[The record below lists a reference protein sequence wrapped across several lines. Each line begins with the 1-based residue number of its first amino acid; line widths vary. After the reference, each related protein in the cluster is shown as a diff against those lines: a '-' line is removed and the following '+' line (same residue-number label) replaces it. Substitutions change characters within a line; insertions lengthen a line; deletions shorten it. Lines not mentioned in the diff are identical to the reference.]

1 MEQHLERARRA
12 FSVIIPHH
20 AAFILHSPGRHHGR
34 SHLTDKHTRLRQDV
48 SGPRSHLWEAAES
61 HVNPRLQLSPDSC
74 PCRPQLR
81 RAQGPAAGSHGAGAK
96 GPGSPEY
103 IHASSGQRAPLGK
116 GTNTASTVCF
126 PEQKIGGH
134 HRQDRAAQAQPLANL
149 GRLNFPEVSSKAVS
163 SPHGATSGD
172 GQDSAPVPDE
182 PSHRCPWNRNKGQ
195 RTEAL
200 NS

>member
-20 AAFILHSPGRHHGR
+20 AAFILHSPARHHGR

-61 HVNPRLQLSPDSC
+61 HVNPRLQLSPVSC

-81 RAQGPAAGSHGAGAK
+81 RAQGPAAVSHGAGAK
-96 GPGSPEY
+96 GPRSPEY

-134 HRQDRAAQAQPLANL
+134 HRQDGAAQAQPLAHL
-149 GRLNFPEVSSKAVS
+149 VS